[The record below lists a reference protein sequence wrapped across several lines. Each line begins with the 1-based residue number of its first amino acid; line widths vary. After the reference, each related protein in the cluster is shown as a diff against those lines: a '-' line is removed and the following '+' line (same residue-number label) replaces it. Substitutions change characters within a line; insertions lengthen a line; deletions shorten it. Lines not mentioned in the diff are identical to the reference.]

1 MSKQTGVVFASAVR
15 SSTPSGGVEKHR
27 CAEDVQDLLGAAMSI
42 WFEGSID
49 LVQNGAGGTIKITFK
64 GYHTCIPDALAGDVG
79 PAIALTGTV
88 VYTAA
93 GKVAFQLNGP
103 FMSKVEIVA
112 EIETTGAAT
121 QSSASFVL
129 YACTNSV

>member
-1 MSKQTGVVFASAVR
+1 MEKQTGQVFTSAVRASAV
-15 SSTPSGGVEKHR
+15 GGGIEKHR
-27 CAEDVQDLLGAAMSI
+27 CASDVYELLGAGNSI

-64 GYHTCIPDALAGDVG
+64 AYHTCIPDAVPGDVG

-88 VYTAA
+88 IYTAG
-93 GKVAFQLNGP
+93 GKIAFQLVGP
-103 FMSKVEIVA
+103 FMSRVEIVA

-121 QSSASFVL
+121 QSFASFVL
-129 YACTNSV
+129 YACTIS